1 MPSNP
6 FSGKRMA
13 ILHVEDQA
21 VIREVVYRALQ
32 VYGFDVA
39 SVDGVGA
46 AKLVLNE
53 RSDITGALLDERL
66 RDGSGL
72 ELYDWIAV
80 HYPALAGRVAFL
92 TGSPDTESFEPL
104 VAVGCHVIKKPFEI
118 AELIRVVADWEGA
131 ADVGPR

>member
-1 MPSNP
+1 
-6 FSGKRMA
+6 MA

-53 RSDITGALLDERL
+53 RSDISGALLDERL

>member
-1 MPSNP
+1 
-6 FSGKRMA
+6 MA

-32 VYGFDVA
+32 VHGFDVA

-46 AKLVLNE
+46 AKGVLDE
-53 RSDITGALLDERL
+53 RSDIAGALLDVRL

-72 ELYDWIAV
+72 ELYEWIAT

-92 TGSPDTESFEPL
+92 TGSADTESFEPL
-104 VAVGCHVIKKPFEI
+104 VTIGCQVIKKPFEI
-118 AELIRVVADWEGA
+118 AELVRVVAEWEGV
-131 ADVGPR
+131 ADIGPR